1 MENLKMNDCFELT
14 ESPQIQVSVWALRT
28 AEPFKDL
35 FPIHEQVLSDIV
47 DDMNLNG
54 FDIAHPI
61 IVWGNNNMTVVDG
74 HSRLK
79 AAFAAGLDT
88 VPVVCRNFQDE
99 EDAIN
104 YAIRSQSSRRNL
116 TNAELLCCVQKLF
129 RPRRGRRSTDSS
141 HKRGKTAMFL
151 AKTLGISCRKVE
163 KLRAIS
169 QYGNDRIKE
178 ALSKGDYS
186 INRAFEEAMRP
197 LRKQIERNKPDPD
210 AEIIHT
216 MMAKI
221 YSKMNTIQIRKLVKS
236 LQLELAT
243 N

>member
-1 MENLKMNDCFELT
+1 MNNCFELT

-28 AEPFKDL
+28 SEPFKDL
-35 FPIHEQVLSDIV
+35 FPILEQVLSDIV

-88 VPVVCRNFQDE
+88 VPIVCHNFKDE
-99 EDAIN
+99 EEAIN

-129 RPRRGRRSTDSS
+129 QARKGKRCTNGS

-151 AKTLGISCRKVE
+151 GQMLGISCRNVE

-197 LRKQIERNKPDPD
+197 RRKQAEHSKPDPD
-210 AEIIHT
+210 AKIIHT

-221 YSKMNTIQIRKLVKS
+221 HSKMNTVQIRKLIKS